1 MGLLGGGCAAAAF
14 TRGGCGASLGSAA
27 ACRLCRG
34 APAGRPAAISAPRLR
49 IMRPSENCEARGFAA
64 FWTSFAGRT
73 RSPDAWSVWVR
84 RGPRFSFF
92 CGSGSVLRVTPS
104 HADFDR
110 RRPWVDLGRV
120 GGCKDHSGVGPEL
133 RLPLRRRQYPVRSK
147 RATGLR
153 SNPGLCKLPRTAN
166 LIGTRNLAPSRV
178 RGATRRSGGTNQVFR
193 NARRIGVQTDCESLA
208 QPQHSPWKPLDE
220 PRPAES
226 CHSASVLG

>member
-1 MGLLGGGCAAAAF
+1 
-14 TRGGCGASLGSAA
+14 
-27 ACRLCRG
+27 
-34 APAGRPAAISAPRLR
+34 
-49 IMRPSENCEARGFAA
+49 MRPSENCEAGGFAA
-64 FWTSFAGRT
+64 FRCIWGLGGAPRT
-73 RSPDAWSVWVR
+73 RGRSR
-84 RGPRFSFF
+84 LGRGPRFSFF

-110 RRPWVDLGRV
+110 RRPWVDLGPV

-153 SNPGLCKLPRTAN
+153 SNGELCNCQRTAN
-166 LIGTRNLAPSRV
+166 PIGTRNLAPSRV

-193 NARRIGVQTDCESLA
+193 NARRVGVQTDCESLA

-220 PRPAES
+220 LRPAEPW
-226 CHSASVLG
+226 HSASVLG